1 MSDSVKVSRCMRN
14 QSWTIL
20 WHAIPMSRRVR
31 NGINMVSVRNVVDV
45 GRGVRNESW
54 TSVPMVD
61 WTKRC
66 MRHSVDMGGRMRNRV
81 NMIPVSNVI
90 QMRRRMW
97 HVVEMGVLV
106 VALCVCKLSGSKDCD
121 CCQNKCARLKHLIL
135 PERIAFQ
142 LRAALAAV
150 RCLRWQLNGP
160 IATTVPLTAFANNTR
175 KTWVLCCLLLYSFP
189 RCVFNSM

>member
-1 MSDSVKVSRCMRN
+1 MSDSVKVSRRMRN
-14 QSWTIL
+14 QSWAIL
-20 WHAIPMSRRVR
+20 RHAIPMSRRVR

-54 TSVPMVD
+54 TSVPRVD
-61 WTKRC
+61 WTKSC
-66 MRHSVDMGGRMRNRV
+66 VRHSVDMSSRMRNRV
-81 NMIPVSNVI
+81 NMISVSNVI

-106 VALCVCKLSGSKDCD
+106 VALCVCKLSGSKNCD
-121 CCQNKCARLKHLIL
+121 CCQNKGARLKHLIL

-150 RCLRWQLNGP
+150 RRLRWQLIGS
-160 IATTVPLTAFANNTR
+160 IATTVPVTAFAKNTR
-175 KTWVLCCLLLYSFP
+175 KTWVLCCLLLFSSP
-189 RCVFNSM
+189 RCVFNSI